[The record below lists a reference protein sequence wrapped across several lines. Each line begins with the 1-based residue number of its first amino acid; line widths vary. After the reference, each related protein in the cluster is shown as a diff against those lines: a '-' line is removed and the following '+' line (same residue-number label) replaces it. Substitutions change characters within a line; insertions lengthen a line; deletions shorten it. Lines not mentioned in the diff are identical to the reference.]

1 MMLTVQNLSLKTRQP
16 ILHDFS
22 YQFAPGQFYQ
32 IAAEN
37 GSGKTSFLR
46 AVTDLIP
53 ASSGKVLLDGKPY
66 AKNKR
71 KLFFFESNEWLNV
84 NLTSLDYLK
93 FVKSQWHSNVDLD
106 QELDLLGVREYV
118 KVPIKKY
125 SLGMKQKLIV
135 AMYLVSDAE
144 YYLMDEITNGLD
156 EESRTVLYERLNDEV
171 TQRNKCIILTSHYS
185 SEIKVNNL
193 HRLVLHKQMMHEVE
207 Q

>member
-1 MMLTVQNLSLKTRQP
+1 MLTVQSLSLKTRQP

-46 AVTDLIP
+46 AVTELIP
-53 ASSGKVLLDGKPY
+53 VSSGKVLLDGKPY

-93 FVKSQWHSNVDLD
+93 FVKRQWDSNVDLD

-185 SEIKVNNL
+185 SELKVNNL
-193 HRLVLHKQMMHEVE
+193 HRLVLQKQMMHEVD
-207 Q
+207 

>member
-1 MMLTVQNLSLKTRQP
+1 MLTVQSLSLKTRQP

-37 GSGKTSFLR
+37 GSGKTSLLR

-53 ASSGKVLLDGKPY
+53 TSSGKVLLDGKPY

>member
-1 MMLTVQNLSLKTRQP
+1 MLTVQNLSLKTRQP

-22 YQFAPGQFYQ
+22 YQFTPGQFYQ

-93 FVKSQWHSNVDLD
+93 FVKRQWRSNVDLD
-106 QELDLLGVREYV
+106 QELDFLGVREYV

-156 EESRTVLYERLNDEV
+156 EESRAILYERLNDEV

-193 HRLVLHKQMMHEVE
+193 HCLVLQKQMMHEVD
-207 Q
+207 

>member
-1 MMLTVQNLSLKTRQP
+1 MLTVQNLSLKTRQP

-156 EESRTVLYERLNDEV
+156 EESRAILYERLNDEV

-193 HRLVLHKQMMHEVE
+193 HRLVLQKQMMHEVD
-207 Q
+207 

>member
-1 MMLTVQNLSLKTRQP
+1 MLTVQNLSLKTRQP

-22 YQFAPGQFYQ
+22 YHFAPGQFYQ

-118 KVPIKKY
+118 RVPIKKY

-193 HRLVLHKQMMHEVE
+193 HRLVLQKQMMHEVE

>member
-1 MMLTVQNLSLKTRQP
+1 MLTVQNLSLKTRQP

-53 ASSGKVLLDGKPY
+53 VSSGKVLLDGKPY

-193 HRLVLHKQMMHEVE
+193 HRLVLHKQMMHEVK

>member
-71 KLFFFESNEWLNV
+71 KLF
-84 NLTSLDYLK
+84 SLK
-93 FVKSQWHSNVDLD
+93 
-106 QELDLLGVREYV
+106 
-118 KVPIKKY
+118 
-125 SLGMKQKLIV
+125 
-135 AMYLVSDAE
+135 AM
-144 YYLMDEITNGLD
+144 NG
-156 EESRTVLYERLNDEV
+156 
-171 TQRNKCIILTSHYS
+171 
-185 SEIKVNNL
+185 
-193 HRLVLHKQMMHEVE
+193 
-207 Q
+207 

>member
-1 MMLTVQNLSLKTRQP
+1 MLTVQNLSLKTRQP

-118 KVPIKKY
+118 KVPIKKC

-135 AMYLVSDAE
+135 AMYLVSGAE

-156 EESRTVLYERLNDEV
+156 EESRAILYKRLNDEV
-171 TQRNKCIILTSHYS
+171 VQHNKCIILTSHYS

-193 HRLVLHKQMMHEVE
+193 HRLVLQKQMMHEVE

>member
-1 MMLTVQNLSLKTRQP
+1 MLTVQNLSLKTRQP

-156 EESRTVLYERLNDEV
+156 EESRAILYKRLNDEV
-171 TQRNKCIILTSHYS
+171 AQHNKCIILTSHYS

-193 HRLVLHKQMMHEVE
+193 HRLVLQKQMMHEVE

>member
-1 MMLTVQNLSLKTRQP
+1 MLTVQNLLLKTRQP

-22 YQFAPGQFYQ
+22 YQFAPGKFYQ

-66 AKNKR
+66 AQNKR

-156 EESRTVLYERLNDEV
+156 EESRTILYERLNDEV
-171 TQRNKCIILTSHYS
+171 TQRNKCIIPTSHYS

-193 HRLVLHKQMMHEVE
+193 HRLVLQKQMMHEVD
-207 Q
+207 

>member
-1 MMLTVQNLSLKTRQP
+1 MLTVQNLSLKTRQP

-53 ASSGKVLLDGKPY
+53 TSSGKVLLDGKPY

-71 KLFFFESNEWLNV
+71 KLFFFESNEWLNA

-135 AMYLVSDAE
+135 AMYLVSGAK

-156 EESRTVLYERLNDEV
+156 EESRAILYERLNNEV

>member
-1 MMLTVQNLSLKTRQP
+1 MLIVQNLSLKTRQP

-156 EESRTVLYERLNDEV
+156 EESRAILYKRLNDEV
-171 TQRNKCIILTSHYS
+171 AQHNKCIILTSHYS

-193 HRLVLHKQMMHEVE
+193 HRLVLQKQMMHEVE

>member
-1 MMLTVQNLSLKTRQP
+1 MLTVQNLSLKTRQP

-106 QELDLLGVREYV
+106 QELDFLGVREYV

-135 AMYLVSDAE
+135 AMYLVSGAE

-156 EESRTVLYERLNDEV
+156 EESRAILYKRLNDEV

-193 HRLVLHKQMMHEVE
+193 HRLVLQKQMMHEVD
-207 Q
+207 

>member
-1 MMLTVQNLSLKTRQP
+1 MLTVQNLSLKTRQP

-53 ASSGKVLLDGKPY
+53 VSSGKVLLDGKPY

-93 FVKSQWHSNVDLD
+93 FVKRQWRSNVDLD

-156 EESRTVLYERLNDEV
+156 EESRAILYERLNDEV

-193 HRLVLHKQMMHEVE
+193 HRLVLQKQMMHEVD
-207 Q
+207 

>member
-1 MMLTVQNLSLKTRQP
+1 MLTVQNLSLKTRQP

-53 ASSGKVLLDGKPY
+53 TSSGKVLLDGKPY

-118 KVPIKKY
+118 RVPIKKY

>member
-1 MMLTVQNLSLKTRQP
+1 MLTVQNLSLKARQP

-22 YQFAPGQFYQ
+22 FQFAPGQFYQ

-71 KLFFFESNEWLNV
+71 KLFFFESNEWLNA

-185 SEIKVNNL
+185 SEIKVNNI
-193 HRLVLHKQMMHEVE
+193 HRLVLHKQTMHEVK

>member
-1 MMLTVQNLSLKTRQP
+1 MLTVQNLSLKTRQP

-71 KLFFFESNEWLNV
+71 KLFFFESNEWLNA

-156 EESRTVLYERLNDEV
+156 EESRAILYERLNDEV

-193 HRLVLHKQMMHEVE
+193 HRLVLQKQMMHEVD
-207 Q
+207 

>member
-1 MMLTVQNLSLKTRQP
+1 MLTVQNLSLKTRQP

-22 YQFAPGQFYQ
+22 YHFAPGQFYQ

-66 AKNKR
+66 AQNKR

-193 HRLVLHKQMMHEVE
+193 HRLVLHKQTMHEVK

>member
-1 MMLTVQNLSLKTRQP
+1 MLTVQNLSLKTRQP

-53 ASSGKVLLDGKPY
+53 VSSGKVLLDGKPY

-93 FVKSQWHSNVDLD
+93 FVKSQWHSNVHLD

-156 EESRTVLYERLNDEV
+156 KESRAILYERLNDEV
-171 TQRNKCIILTSHYS
+171 TQRNKCIILASHYS

-193 HRLVLHKQMMHEVE
+193 HRLVLQKQMMHEVD
-207 Q
+207 

>member
-1 MMLTVQNLSLKTRQP
+1 MLTVQNLSLKTRQP

-66 AKNKR
+66 AQNKR

-193 HRLVLHKQMMHEVE
+193 HRLVLHKQTMHEVK

>member
-1 MMLTVQNLSLKTRQP
+1 MLTVQNLSLKTRQP

-66 AKNKR
+66 AQNKR

-193 HRLVLHKQMMHEVE
+193 HRLVLQKQMMHEVD
-207 Q
+207 

>member
-1 MMLTVQNLSLKTRQP
+1 MLTVQNLSLKTRQP

-193 HRLVLHKQMMHEVE
+193 HRLVLQKQMMHEVD
-207 Q
+207 

>member
-1 MMLTVQNLSLKTRQP
+1 MLTVQNLSLKTRQP

-66 AKNKR
+66 AQNKR

-106 QELDLLGVREYV
+106 QELDLLGVREYD

-193 HRLVLHKQMMHEVE
+193 HRLVLHKQTMHEVD
-207 Q
+207 

>member
-1 MMLTVQNLSLKTRQP
+1 MLTVQNLSLKTRQP

-22 YQFAPGQFYQ
+22 YHFALGQFYQ

-46 AVTDLIP
+46 AITDLIP

-66 AKNKR
+66 VKNKR
-71 KLFFFESNEWLNV
+71 KLFFFESNEWFNA

-93 FVKSQWHSNVDLD
+93 FVKRQWHSSVDLD
-106 QELDLLGVREYV
+106 QELDFLSVREYV

-135 AMYLVSDAE
+135 AMYLVSGAE

-156 EESRTVLYERLNDEV
+156 EESRAILYKRLNDEV
-171 TQRNKCIILTSHYS
+171 AQRNKCIILTSHYS

-193 HRLVLHKQMMHEVE
+193 RRLVLQKQMMHEVD

>member
-1 MMLTVQNLSLKTRQP
+1 MLTVQNLSLKTRQP

-22 YQFAPGQFYQ
+22 YHFVPGQFYQ

-53 ASSGKVLLDGKPY
+53 VSSGKVLLDGKPY

-156 EESRTVLYERLNDEV
+156 EESRAILYERLNDEV

-193 HRLVLHKQMMHEVE
+193 HRLVLQKQMMHEVD
-207 Q
+207 

>member
-1 MMLTVQNLSLKTRQP
+1 MLTVQNLSLKTRQP

-22 YQFAPGQFYQ
+22 YHFAPGQFYQ

-53 ASSGKVLLDGKPY
+53 VSSGKVLLDGKPY

-193 HRLVLHKQMMHEVE
+193 HRLVLQKQMMHEVE

>member
-1 MMLTVQNLSLKTRQP
+1 MLTVQNLSLKTRQP

-93 FVKSQWHSNVDLD
+93 FVKRQWHSNVDLD
-106 QELDLLGVREYV
+106 QELDFLGVRKYV

-156 EESRTVLYERLNDEV
+156 EESRAILYERLNNEV

-193 HRLVLHKQMMHEVE
+193 HRLVLHKQTMHEVK

>member
-1 MMLTVQNLSLKTRQP
+1 MLTVQNLSLKTRQP

-71 KLFFFESNEWLNV
+71 KLFFFESNEWLNA

-135 AMYLVSDAE
+135 AMYLVSGAE

-193 HRLVLHKQMMHEVE
+193 HRLVLHKQMMHEVK

>member
-1 MMLTVQNLSLKTRQP
+1 MLTVQNLSLKTRQP

-53 ASSGKVLLDGKPY
+53 ASSGKVLLDGKTY

-71 KLFFFESNEWLNV
+71 KLFFFESNEWLNA

-193 HRLVLHKQMMHEVE
+193 HRLVLHKQTMHEVK

>member
-1 MMLTVQNLSLKTRQP
+1 MLIVQNLSLKTRQP

-156 EESRTVLYERLNDEV
+156 EESRAILYERLNDEV

-193 HRLVLHKQMMHEVE
+193 HRLVLQKQMMHEVK

>member
-1 MMLTVQNLSLKTRQP
+1 MLTVQNLSLKTRQP

-22 YQFAPGQFYQ
+22 YHFAPGQFYQ

-53 ASSGKVLLDGKPY
+53 VSSGKVLLEGKPY

-156 EESRTVLYERLNDEV
+156 EESRAILYERLNDEV

-193 HRLVLHKQMMHEVE
+193 HRLVLQKQMMHEVK

>member
-1 MMLTVQNLSLKTRQP
+1 MLTVQNLSLKTRQP

-53 ASSGKVLLDGKPY
+53 VSSGKVLLDGKPY

-193 HRLVLHKQMMHEVE
+193 HRLVLQKQMIHEVD
-207 Q
+207 

>member
-1 MMLTVQNLSLKTRQP
+1 MLTVQNLSLKTRQP

-93 FVKSQWHSNVDLD
+93 FVKRQWRSNVDLD

-156 EESRTVLYERLNDEV
+156 EESRAVLYERLNDEV

-193 HRLVLHKQMMHEVE
+193 HRLVLQKQMMHEVD
-207 Q
+207 

>member
-1 MMLTVQNLSLKTRQP
+1 MLTVQNLSLKTRQP

-53 ASSGKVLLDGKPY
+53 TSSGKVLLDGKPY

-156 EESRTVLYERLNDEV
+156 EESRAILYKRLNDEV
-171 TQRNKCIILTSHYS
+171 AQHNKCIILTSHYS

-193 HRLVLHKQMMHEVE
+193 HRLVLQKQMMHEVE

>member
-1 MMLTVQNLSLKTRQP
+1 MLTVQNLSLKTRQP

>member
-1 MMLTVQNLSLKTRQP
+1 MLTVQNLSLKTRQP

-53 ASSGKVLLDGKPY
+53 TSSGKVLLDGKPY

-71 KLFFFESNEWLNV
+71 KLFFFESNEWLNA

-118 KVPIKKY
+118 RVPIKKY

-193 HRLVLHKQMMHEVE
+193 HRLVLHKQTMHEVK

>member
-1 MMLTVQNLSLKTRQP
+1 MLTVQSLSLKTRQP

-53 ASSGKVLLDGKPY
+53 VSSGKVLLDGKPY

-93 FVKSQWHSNVDLD
+93 FVKRQWDSNVDLD
-106 QELDLLGVREYV
+106 QELDFLGVRKYV

-135 AMYLVSDAE
+135 AMYLVSGAE

-156 EESRTVLYERLNDEV
+156 EESRAILYKRLNDEV
-171 TQRNKCIILTSHYS
+171 AQHNKCIILTSHYS

-193 HRLVLHKQMMHEVE
+193 HRLVLQKQMMHEVE